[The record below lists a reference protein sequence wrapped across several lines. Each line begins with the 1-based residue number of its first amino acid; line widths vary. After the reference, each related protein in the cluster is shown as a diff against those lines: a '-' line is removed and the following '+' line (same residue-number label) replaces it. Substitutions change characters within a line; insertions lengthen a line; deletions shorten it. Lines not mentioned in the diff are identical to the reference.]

1 VFFLLLNYL
10 PLSITSRIAPIDTNA
25 RIFNLIAATRLFEF
39 WQDGTHS
46 MIGRNIG
53 DYHITGLLAQGSMGF
68 IYRGHHLRVPRDVVI
83 RELALG
89 HYPASIRIQLKARFR
104 REIFALAQLTHPGI
118 ARVYHGFTKGDNYY
132 IVMEFVQGKSLRHLL
147 DRKGVPTPA
156 QALYLCKQ
164 ALAALDF
171 AHNFHYLTESDVHR
185 IGIIHR
191 DLKPENILVD
201 ARGRLRIKNF
211 GILQM
216 PGQDSVATTS
226 LSPMTSEYTPPEQ
239 LFGIEL
245 DQRSDI
251 YSLGMT
257 FYETMTGYLPIVRN
271 NRGIDDRWGVIEDN
285 PDSRAGRRSRVT
297 PALKSILMRAIMR
310 NPKERFQSAAT
321 FLKSIK
327 EYEKIHESAE
337 FTDNLLSRI

>member
-1 VFFLLLNYL
+1 
-10 PLSITSRIAPIDTNA
+10 
-25 RIFNLIAATRLFEF
+25 
-39 WQDGTHS
+39 

-53 DYHITGLLAQGSMGF
+53 DYQITGLLAQGTKSV

-83 RELALG
+83 KELALG

-104 REIFALAQLTHPGI
+104 REIFALAQLHHPAI

-132 IVMEFVQGKSLRHLL
+132 IVMEFVQGKSLRQLL

-164 ALAALDF
+164 ALTALDY
-171 AHNFHYLTESDVHR
+171 AHNFHYLTESDVR
-185 IGIIHR
+185 RTGIIHR
-191 DLKPENILVD
+191 DLNPDNILVD
-201 ARGRLRIKNF
+201 VRGKLRIKNF
-211 GILQM
+211 GIVKM
-216 PGQDSVATTS
+216 PGKDSLAMMS
-226 LSPMTSEYTPPEQ
+226 LQPATSEYTPPEQ
-239 LFGIEL
+239 LFGMEL

-271 NRGIDDRWGVIEDN
+271 HKGTDDRWGVIEDN
-285 PDSRAGRRSRVT
+285 PKSRSGRRSRVT
-297 PALKSILMRAIMR
+297 PALRSIIMRAIMR
-310 NPKERFQSAAT
+310 DPKERFQSAAT

-327 EYEKIHESAE
+327 EYEKIHEAAE
-337 FTDNLLSRI
+337 FTDNLLSSI

>member
-1 VFFLLLNYL
+1 MP
-10 PLSITSRIAPIDTNA
+10 PLDKIA
-25 RIFNLIAATRLFEF
+25 RIFNLITANSAFLKFGKT
-39 WQDGTHS
+39 GPHS

-53 DYHITGLLAQGSMGF
+53 DYHITGLLAQGSMSV

-83 RELALG
+83 KELALG

-104 REIFALAQLTHPGI
+104 REIFALAQLTHPAI

-132 IVMEFVQGKSLRHLL
+132 IVMEYVPGKSLRQLL

-164 ALAALDF
+164 ALAALDY
-171 AHNFHYLTESDVHR
+171 AHNFHYLTESDVR
-185 IGIIHR
+185 RTGIIHR

-201 ARGRLRIKNF
+201 VRGKLRIKNF
-211 GILQM
+211 GIIQM
-216 PGQDSVATTS
+216 PGKDSLASMS
-226 LSPMTSEYTPPEQ
+226 LHPATSEYTPPEQ
-239 LFGIEL
+239 LFGMEL

-271 NRGIDDRWGVIEDN
+271 NRGKDDRWGETEDN
-285 PDSRAGRRSRVT
+285 PKSRGGRRPRVT
-297 PALKSILMRAIMR
+297 PALKSIIMRAIMR
-310 NPKERFQSAAT
+310 DPKERFQSAAT

-327 EYEKIHESAE
+327 EYEKIHEAAE
-337 FTDNLLSRI
+337 FTDNLLSSI